1 MFSLATVAE
10 DAGARSAAGAWWGR
24 SGVTRARRPY
34 VVRQGDHLDRLALE
48 LGFDRAAVWGDAANK
63 DLRAVRPDP
72 NLLAPGDV
80 VQVPEAPRSSAP
92 LRLGDANTYA
102 AQVPEA
108 PLRLR
113 LDTLTRGRTLACR
126 VEGALAPTPTEV
138 AADGA
143 LSLRVSLLAREVTVT
158 LPALGVRLAVCVG
171 HLDPLAEPSGVAHR
185 LANLGYA
192 SADTPATEAG
202 RRAALA
208 VAITRFQR
216 DRGLPESGAADDET
230 LARLRA
236 ECGC

>member
-1 MFSLATVAE
+1 M
-10 DAGARSAAGAWWGR
+10 
-24 SGVTRARRPY
+24 TRARRPY
-34 VVRQGDHLDRLALE
+34 VVRQGDHLDRLAVE
-48 LGFDRAAVWGDAANK
+48 LGFDRAAVWGDAANN

-72 NLLAPGDV
+72 NLLAPGDLV
-80 VQVPEAPRSSAP
+80 HVPEAPRPSAP
-92 LRLGDANTYA
+92 LRLGEANTYA

-113 LDTLTRGRTLACR
+113 LDTLTRGHALPCA
-126 VEGALAPTPTEV
+126 VEGALAPTPAEV
-138 AADGA
+138 AADGT

-158 LPALGVRLAVCVG
+158 LPTLGVRLAVRPG
-171 HLDPLAEPSGVAHR
+171 HMDPLAEPSGLAHR
-185 LANLGYA
+185 LGNLGYA
-192 SADTPATEAG
+192 PSDVPDTEGG

-208 VAITRFQR
+208 VAIARFQR